1 MYKRQIEEFA
11 KLEKI
16 QFDCCN
22 PYYRDRV
29 WGLFGEQDRLA
40 HYEPMFLE
48 HYNNSHH
55 FPGAHTPTEQEVK
68 TWYAPLAMKM
78 LMEFPKKEER
88 YFRHF
93 KGGTYKYIHSA
104 FDSETQERM
113 VVYQALYGEK
123 SYWVRPEKMFF
134 ETIERDG
141 RRFSRFTEIDI

>member
-1 MYKRQIEEFA
+1 M
-11 KLEKI
+11 
-16 QFDCCN
+16 
-22 PYYRDRV
+22 
-29 WGLFGEQDRLA
+29 G
-40 HYEPMFLE
+40 

-104 FDSETQERM
+104 FDSETQERCISGSLWRKILLGQTGKD
-113 VVYQALYGEK
+113 VFRDYRKRWKKLFKVYGDRHL
-123 SYWVRPEKMFF
+123 SV
-134 ETIERDG
+134 
-141 RRFSRFTEIDI
+141 